1 MQTSKLVHVQN
12 EYTGIVGLIL
22 SRYQRSCLE
31 AEERITQEGSSK
43 DITTKFSLPHGID
56 NLCTRFPTCKELLQ
70 SVERVIEKPNEL
82 PLTDMIELEEE
93 LNAALLHT
101 RSREVNVTLTSL
113 PHYFCLTIRSMTPL
127 KSSNVFLPFSS
138 HSHLYRGLMAAISAR
153 WESN

>member
-1 MQTSKLVHVQN
+1 MKGVW
-12 EYTGIVGLIL
+12 
-22 SRYQRSCLE
+22 YQRSCLE

-101 RSREVNVTLTSL
+101 RSREERKLAEDTEE
-113 PHYFCLTIRSMTPL
+113 L
-127 KSSNVFLPFSS
+127 KQQVASAKQNNDEVDSGG
-138 HSHLYRGLMAAISAR
+138 RGLTLPLF
-153 WESN
+153 